1 MKRAFFIWILGLVTL
16 VPYALWHLLFE
27 AERSQY
33 PFLITFIFAWVT
45 GYYSVV
51 LPMVAAWRVRKFI
64 RFIQSAS
71 SADEI
76 RRKFATPETREAFII
91 SIARENGVPLFLARR
106 IFARIERGLLKEKQ
120 GHGA

>member
-1 MKRAFFIWILGLVTL
+1 MKRAFLIWVVGLFTL
-16 VPYALWHLLFE
+16 VPYALWYLLFE
-27 AERSQY
+27 AERSHY

-51 LPMVAAWRVRKFI
+51 LPMIAAWRVRKFF

-76 RRKFATPETREAFII
+76 RKKFATPENREAFIV

-106 IFARIERGLLKEKQ
+106 IFARIERGLLKEKAEY
-120 GHGA
+120 GS